1 MKSVHDI
8 YILKKNTYLVKL
20 LWRGKKK
27 KNKWKKTKHLPI
39 FERKIQT
46 ALSGSGIV
54 GGCALFTS
62 VTPLLVAEEPPGR
75 VAPGATIP
83 TVPYAMARP
92 ASPKPNFSVIVEV
105 LSSRSWMAKER

>member
-1 MKSVHDI
+1 MIVKR
-8 YILKKNTYLVKL
+8 KKE
-20 LWRGKKK
+20 
-27 KNKWKKTKHLPI
+27 KNKLKKTKHLPI

-105 LSSRSWMAKER
+105 LSSRS

>member
-8 YILKKNTYLVKL
+8 YILKKNTYILSSKIIIVK
-20 LWRGKKK
+20 RKKE
-27 KNKWKKTKHLPI
+27 KNKLKKTKHLPI

-105 LSSRSWMAKER
+105 LSSRS

>member
-1 MKSVHDI
+1 MKSVHE
-8 YILKKNTYLVKL
+8 ILKKKLTYNGSGKYSKYIIVK
-20 LWRGKKK
+20 RKKE
-27 KNKWKKTKHLPI
+27 KNKLKKTKNVIPI

-105 LSSRSWMAKER
+105 LSSRS